1 MRKIFSSGS
10 LVPKPTCCFPKRDE
24 EDLFFRRR
32 KKRSYTHHLDSTL
45 VGTSAPMMMI
55 RIVMM
60 MVFQPKLE
68 QAAPYEATFRSL
80 RVSIDYSIKISFII
94 DGHTLGVVD
103 FTIAAEERSVNFKR
117 AILSK
122 ISFSQ
127 ATFYINGIIRIRIPK
142 RIAGIAA

>member
-1 MRKIFSSGS
+1 MSVVESKSGQRE
-10 LVPKPTCCFPKRDE
+10 RDE

>member
-1 MRKIFSSGS
+1 MSVVEGKSGQRE
-10 LVPKPTCCFPKRDE
+10 RDE

-122 ISFSQ
+122 ISFPQ
-127 ATFYINGIIRIRIPK
+127 AAFYINDIIRIRIPK

>member
-1 MRKIFSSGS
+1 MSVVEGKSGQRE
-10 LVPKPTCCFPKRDE
+10 RDE

-122 ISFSQ
+122 ISFPQ

>member
-1 MRKIFSSGS
+1 MSVVESKSGQRE
-10 LVPKPTCCFPKRDE
+10 RDE
-24 EDLFFRRR
+24 EDLFFRRG

-127 ATFYINGIIRIRIPK
+127 ATFHINGIIRIRIPK